1 MKKLYI
7 CAGCGSKTYGKS
19 YTKGSMG
26 IELLLWICFIVPGLI
41 YSVWRLTTT
50 AKVCSKCK
58 SADIVDPDTPR
69 GKKLIAE
76 YYPPWS

>member
-1 MKKLYI
+1 
-7 CAGCGSKTYGKS
+7 
-19 YTKGSMG
+19 
-26 IELLLWICFIVPGLI
+26 LLLWICFIVPGLI